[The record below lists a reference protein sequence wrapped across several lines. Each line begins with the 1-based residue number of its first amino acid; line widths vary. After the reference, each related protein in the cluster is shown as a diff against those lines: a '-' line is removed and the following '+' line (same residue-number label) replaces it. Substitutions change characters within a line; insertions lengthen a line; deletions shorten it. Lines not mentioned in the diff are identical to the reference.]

1 MHIISRKFVTRFLVV
16 SIMAAALSVISGSV
30 YACVGYLGTLS
41 DGSTAWIHC
50 NTSAGNFVTAC
61 PPEGLCDDITT
72 PDMQEDIDT
81 LCRNHPDCNNLIS
94 NLHIGKPTNATS
106 GQIRPMKR
114 FSVPVQTAG
123 LCTK

>member
-1 MHIISRKFVTRFLVV
+1 MHLFTRKFVTRFLVV
-16 SIMAAALSVISGSV
+16 TVMAAALSFMSGSV
-30 YACVGYLGTLS
+30 YACLRYIGDLA

-61 PPEGLCDDITT
+61 KDGVCEDLTSDDMMPEINQWCA
-72 PDMQEDIDT
+72 
-81 LCRNHPDCNNLIS
+81 NHPDCTGDLLS

-114 FSVPVQTAG
+114 FSVPVQTAS